1 MVYTIGLDSAVTMFD
16 SVAPSSGRQW
26 LYLVYPRFYEGR
38 DGPFLASTK
47 NGAYTGEREHSDRP
61 IVNAPIADGSW
72 SAATLAG

>member
-1 MVYTIGLDSAVTMFD
+1 MIVSR
-16 SVAPSSGRQW
+16 PSSGDNGYT
-26 LYLVYPRFYEGR
+26 LFTLGFMKS